1 MKNEIK
7 IFIVFYLLV
16 FMYCNEESYD
26 SEQIIINI
34 YYNKEKKDFTLK
46 ESQKIDEKAIVY
58 GIYNR
63 TYEKTGWDFLSI
75 STYEKKDGKY
85 DDSDKAYAMG
95 YLEGFI
101 TKDRIYSYYVNMFH
115 YIFWEYNFT
124 IPEKL
129 KGFFKKNLEYMEQ
142 KSLKNKESDKYW
154 EHAYYIYRQLRGLY
168 DGYNIAAEDKKKIEF
183 YQFIL
188 IPSVM
193 ELSDILNNINDEKL
207 PNFNEMKGEDIKN
220 YFLLNTHCS
229 ALIKLEDNFNDIW
242 FGHNTWNIYNSMIRI
257 FKEYRFVSNKGN
269 EKSKTIAFSSY
280 PATLYSLDDFY
291 FMDSKLLVM
300 ETTNFIFNNELYKL
314 IKPETL
320 LTWVRTMISNR
331 LASSAEDWAYI
342 FQKENSGTYN
352 NQFMILDINKI
363 DLKNKIINEKSL
375 MIIEQ
380 IPGKTEINDVTR
392 QLKERH
398 YWPSYNIPYSENF
411 FEILGYKKRIEDE
424 PDLYTYFDYKNC
436 SRAKIFEREQSKIK
450 SNDDFK
456 KMLRY
461 NDYKNDIFSENK
473 SSLTIACRADLP
485 INGFCNGAID
495 AKFVSVRELLEGKFY
510 AHIISGPTND
520 QQPTF
525 SWINSTCDKSL
536 PEMWYKEGLVDIWNF
551 DWVEYKT
558 QLFRLNNRNKEE
570 VKEKD
575 DDDNHK
581 TLIICLSIG
590 SVIVVIFIIVI
601 FIFFFR
607 AKITYDRLNE
617 KINKISFVDDDR
629 DIRDTIT

>member
-1 MKNEIK
+1 
-7 IFIVFYLLV
+7 
-16 FMYCNEESYD
+16 
-26 SEQIIINI
+26 
-34 YYNKEKKDFTLK
+34 
-46 ESQKIDEKAIVY
+46 
-58 GIYNR
+58 
-63 TYEKTGWDFLSI
+63 
-75 STYEKKDGKY
+75 
-85 DDSDKAYAMG
+85 
-95 YLEGFI
+95 
-101 TKDRIYSYYVNMFH
+101 
-115 YIFWEYNFT
+115 
-124 IPEKL
+124 
-129 KGFFKKNLEYMEQ
+129 
-142 KSLKNKESDKYW
+142 
-154 EHAYYIYRQLRGLY
+154 
-168 DGYNIAAEDKKKIEF
+168 
-183 YQFIL
+183 
-188 IPSVM
+188 
-193 ELSDILNNINDEKL
+193 
-207 PNFNEMKGEDIKN
+207 
-220 YFLLNTHCS
+220 
-229 ALIKLEDNFNDIW
+229 
-242 FGHNTWNIYNSMIRI
+242 
-257 FKEYRFVSNKGN
+257 
-269 EKSKTIAFSSY
+269 
-280 PATLYSLDDFY
+280 
-291 FMDSKLLVM
+291 MDSK
-300 ETTNFIFNNELYKL
+300 FNNELYKL

-352 NQFMILDINKI
+352 NQFMILEINKI

-380 IPGKTEINDVTR
+380 IPGKTEINDVTS

-436 SRAKIFEREQSKIK
+436 SRAKIFEIEQSKIK